1 METDQQHRESRQH
14 DKTEVARNL
23 AQHVLQ
29 RMPAEIA
36 HADKQ
41 RRPHTGGDEIEDHEA
56 APVDATDAKRERR
69 EIAHAIDEPET
80 EDEAGVVTL
89 EPAER
94 GIDLLAPHRL
104 ARQHAQGGAP
114 APPEI
119 TLVARQTVQP

>member
-1 METDQQHRESRQH
+1 MKTDQQHREARQH
-14 DKTEVARNL
+14 DKTEVTRNL
-23 AQHVLQ
+23 AHDVRQ
-29 RMPAEIA
+29 RMPAEIP
-36 HADKQ
+36 HADEQ

-56 APVDATDAKRERR
+56 APVDAADAERERR

-104 ARQHAQGGAP
+104 ARQHAHAEAAADPEKTLGGDETAK
-114 APPEI
+114 
-119 TLVARQTVQP
+119 